1 MAAGLCIAGFIVILS
16 LFLWL
21 SENTKLKKAIN
32 KIPGPPT
39 LPIVGNAHQF
49 KPDGSGIKLAI
60 FLVYVRTGLFVNS
73 EQTEHCSEIRS
84 KKQDIKQMTICS
96 SLLST

>member
-1 MAAGLCIAGFIVILS
+1 MAAGLCIAGLIVILS

-60 FLVYVRTGLFVNS
+60 LVHVRNTVCGINNIILISATTNHTVIS
-73 EQTEHCSEIRS
+73 QLHI
-84 KKQDIKQMTICS
+84 
-96 SLLST
+96 